1 MIDKKV
7 GTIIDFDNEIDA
19 IYEITRDKEHIKKKI
34 DEEEVVHVVKNIRH
48 SQQTYERIDE

>member
-34 DEEEVVHVVKNIRH
+34 DEEEVVHVVKNI
-48 SQQTYERIDE
+48 